1 MTPNSADKTVWTG
14 YNLLILRGMNSEC
27 VDRIY
32 LAQPFNKNKDFH
44 ATPNSPTAN
53 SNTKTHM

>member
-14 YNLLILRGMNSEC
+14 DNLDILRGMNSQC

-32 LAQPFNKNKDFH
+32 LGPPFDKNKDFH
-44 ATPNSPTAN
+44 ATPDSPAAN
-53 SNTKTHM
+53 SNTKTNM